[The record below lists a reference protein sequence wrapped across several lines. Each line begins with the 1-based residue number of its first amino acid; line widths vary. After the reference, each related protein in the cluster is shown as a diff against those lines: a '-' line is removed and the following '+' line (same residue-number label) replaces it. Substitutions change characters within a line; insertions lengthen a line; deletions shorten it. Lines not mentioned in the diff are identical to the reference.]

1 MILEIGSMLINLVL
15 LEVKHLSLFL
25 VGKSTGMRI
34 ISFQLMYMRKLR
46 DTSIQIL
53 TDRLKTL
60 IAFVNVLVI
69 SVSQLSHLCVRKRV
83 LVVVSEILWHSIV
96 SLAPVET
103 DRSFSKRLSPLVFFG
118 IRTDVFII

>member
-25 VGKSTGMRI
+25 VGKITGMRI

-46 DTSIQIL
+46 DAAIQIL

-69 SVSQLSHLCVRKRV
+69 SVS
-83 LVVVSEILWHSIV
+83 
-96 SLAPVET
+96 
-103 DRSFSKRLSPLVFFG
+103 
-118 IRTDVFII
+118 

>member
-96 SLAPVET
+96 SLAPLET
-103 DRSFSKRLSPLVFFG
+103 DRRFSKRLSPLVFFG